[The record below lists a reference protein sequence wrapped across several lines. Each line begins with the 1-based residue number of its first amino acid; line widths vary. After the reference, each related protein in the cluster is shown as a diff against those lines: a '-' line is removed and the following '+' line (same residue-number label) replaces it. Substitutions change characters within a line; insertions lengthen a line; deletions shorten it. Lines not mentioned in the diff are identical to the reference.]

1 MCTLKLD
8 LINMVAFYITRQM
21 AHRQWDDFKTVSIIN
36 NISKQINS
44 TNKGNLWIFNN
55 YSPERHK
62 LTYLTVH
69 SNYRKKTKVNYNQYF
84 SFCCC
89 CCPSIKYVFSFQTN
103 FFTLQRIPTLW
114 KNTPQPQNHCTKQT
128 NNLSKD
134 IIGEKWH
141 LPYSIVFK
149 TFFYI
154 TNVITTEFWSSHLI
168 QVLEIAPVHL
178 AIRLDKSNWIPLV
191 H

>member
-8 LINMVAFYITRQM
+8 FINMVAFYITRQM

-36 NISKQINS
+36 NLSKQINS

-55 YSPERHK
+55 YSLERNK

-69 SNYRKKTKVNYNQYF
+69 SNYRKKTKVNYNWYF
-84 SFCCC
+84 SFCC

-103 FFTLQRIPTLW
+103 FFTLQRILSEKIYLKP
-114 KNTPQPQNHCTKQT
+114 KNHCTKQT
-128 NNLSKD
+128 NNLNKG
-134 IIGEKWH
+134 IIGEKWYV
-141 LPYSIVFK
+141 LYSIVFK

-154 TNVITTEFWSSHLI
+154 TNVITTGFWSSHLI
-168 QVLEIAPVHL
+168 QVLEIVPVHL